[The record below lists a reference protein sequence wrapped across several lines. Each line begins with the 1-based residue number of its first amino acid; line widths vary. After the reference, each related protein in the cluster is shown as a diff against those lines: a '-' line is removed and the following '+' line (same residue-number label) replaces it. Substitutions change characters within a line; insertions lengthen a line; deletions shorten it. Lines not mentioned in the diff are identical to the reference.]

1 MKILQITN
9 KFPYPPKD
17 GGVIA
22 TFTMLKGFS
31 LKGNDVT
38 VASINTIKH
47 FTNPKT
53 LPHEVASLATF
64 HDVTLNT
71 NLNPWKAFVNLVFSK
86 LPYTASRFIDKS
98 FETCLLDI
106 LQSQTFDV
114 IQFEGLYVLPYIPI
128 VKKHSTALI
137 VYRAHNVEFEIWD
150 RLWQETTHFLK
161 RIYLKNLAKRVRKFE
176 LSYLNRYDVIVP
188 ITNRDLD
195 AYTDFGNTKP
205 AFVAPTGVFANDLKP
220 VVSYSRATSL
230 FHIGG
235 LDWAPNQQGLE
246 WFIET
251 CWPIIHKNNPQLIF
265 RIAGRNAPDWFVAK
279 IQVAGVEFVGEVAN
293 ARDFME
299 ENTIMIVP
307 LLAGSG
313 MRIKIIEGL
322 GLGKAIV
329 STSIGAE
336 GIPAIHNESIC
347 IANTKEEFVESIQ
360 LLIKNNEIRFSI
372 EKNAVTFVHTNFDNE
387 TIISNLLDF
396 YKTHGISN

>member
-1 MKILQITN
+1 M
-9 KFPYPPKD
+9 
-17 GGVIA
+17 
-22 TFTMLKGFS
+22 
-31 LKGNDVT
+31 
-38 VASINTIKH
+38 
-47 FTNPKT
+47 
-53 LPHEVASLATF
+53 
-64 HDVTLNT
+64 
-71 NLNPWKAFVNLVFSK
+71 
-86 LPYTASRFIDKS
+86 
-98 FETCLLDI
+98 
-106 LQSQTFDV
+106 
-114 IQFEGLYVLPYIPI
+114 
-128 VKKHSTALI
+128 
-137 VYRAHNVEFEIWD
+137 
-150 RLWQETTHFLK
+150 
-161 RIYLKNLAKRVRKFE
+161 
-176 LSYLNRYDVIVP
+176 
-188 ITNRDLD
+188 
-195 AYTDFGNTKP
+195 
-205 AFVAPTGVFANDLKP
+205 
-220 VVSYSRATSL
+220 
-230 FHIGG
+230 
-235 LDWAPNQQGLE
+235 DWAPNQQGLE

-265 RIAGRNAPDWFVAK
+265 RIAGRNAPEWFVAK